1 MKKAIS
7 DFFNRIKVYRESQET
22 IHAINEFNMHYGT
35 FAAVMLFVVAVVVL
49 LRTDPDAVNAD
60 SRYGAMYILLAACM
74 FFLYVAYRWFKQ
86 KKTEPIFPTTA
97 VLFLN
102 TALTITEWAVAASTM
117 GLVEKYILGGTIMIF
132 MICFP
137 IVNRLSALSCLLMG
151 YVCLVGGMPNDTQTS
166 RQVILV
172 GLYVLVLFGIGS
184 SRYVNFRTDVARNAY
199 FKNLSLYDELTGLRS
214 RTAYRVDGEHYLGK
228 RIMVMMLDIDDF
240 KHFNDFFGHQTGD
253 RLLVEFGAAL
263 KHCFGNRNAY
273 RYGGDEFCV
282 LFPVKDQS
290 DVNNILTA
298 WTNEEARA
306 QLSVEGSRITSSCG
320 YVLGT
325 PQTRVDLSNML
336 AEADQMLY
344 QAKNNGKNYVSGK
357 EYEGIQTEEGRTI
370 LERRMV
376 TAASID
382 SLTGLMN
389 MHAFR
394 EYASERQ
401 SAMEPEAR
409 EYLVYIDVENF
420 KGFNQK
426 YGYQS
431 GDELLRSV
439 AISIKENFPKTIIS
453 RFHDDQF
460 VLITDVDD
468 LDYRLDKLHEDV
480 HRYQK
485 DIRIELKCGI
495 CALDQV
501 SDISLIFD
509 HAKVACQ
516 SIKGK
521 KNTVIRY
528 YDDVLSAAIER
539 QNYILNH
546 FEDAMEK
553 GYLQPFFQ
561 NLVRAVS
568 GKVFGLEVLARWI
581 DPEYGFI
588 PPSEF
593 VPVLERAH
601 VIDRLDLHIMREAC
615 RLMKLAEEQ
624 GVTGLPM
631 SINLSKLDF
640 RLRDMFEAIE
650 EVRNEF
656 GFAPD
661 RLHIEVTESVMAGD
675 TSFYINNLSRFRE
688 AGYEVWMDDFGSEY
702 SSLNNLKDYHFDT
715 LKIDMQFMREFSAK
729 ENSRIILASIVDMAK
744 RLEIR
749 TVTEGVETREQ
760 YEFLRDIGCDIIQ
773 GYYFDK
779 PHDAETI
786 KKQYEADPQIHE
798 TVSEA
803 KSFHVLGNIN
813 FLSGDPLDDSDVERR
828 NMVPFVFMRR
838 DRADDPTSSHTIY
851 ESRAYMDKV
860 HLLREKGG
868 QHQGKSLEE
877 LSPEERA
884 DVEQLV
890 QACFADRQ
898 VHNYNYNGD
907 LGNMQVRMRLLD
919 GDGVTRPA
927 IFMLVFEWNFLPDEG
942 PGKT

>member
-1 MKKAIS
+1 MKKAIR

-22 IHAINEFNMHYGT
+22 IHAINDFNMHYGT
-35 FAAVMLFVVAVVVL
+35 FAAVMLFVVGAVVL
-49 LRTDPDAVNAD
+49 LRTDPDASNAD
-60 SRYGAMYILLAACM
+60 SRYGATYVLLAACL
-74 FFLYVAYRWFKQ
+74 FFFYVAYRWFVQ
-86 KKTEPIFPTTA
+86 KKTQPVFPTMA

-102 TALTITEWAVAASTM
+102 SSLMICEWCVAASHLE
-117 GLVEKYILGGTIMIF
+117 LVEKFILGGTILIF
-132 MICFP
+132 VVCFP
-137 IVNRLSALSCLLMG
+137 IVNRLSALCCLLLG
-151 YVCLVGGMPNDTQTS
+151 YVAFLAGLPGEDHSNRMVLL
-166 RQVILV
+166 I
-172 GLYVLVLFGIGS
+172 GLYVLVLFAIGS

-199 FKNLSLYDELTGLRS
+199 FKNLSLYDELTGLRN

-240 KHFNDFFGHQTGD
+240 KHFNDYFGHQVGD
-253 RLLVEFGAAL
+253 KLLVEFASAL
-263 KHCFGNRNAY
+263 RHCFGGRNAY

-282 LFPVKDQS
+282 LFPVKDQA

-306 QLSVEGSRITSSCG
+306 QLSVENSRITSSCG

-344 QAKNNGKNYVSGK
+344 QAKNNGKNFVSGK
-357 EYEGIQTEEGRTI
+357 EYEGIQTEEGRSI

-401 SAMEPEAR
+401 SDLEPEDR
-409 EYLVYIDVENF
+409 EHLVYIDVENF

-431 GDELLRSV
+431 GDELLRSI
-439 AISIKENFPKTIIS
+439 AISIKDTFPKTIIS

-460 VLITDVDD
+460 VLITEAED
-468 LDYRLDKLHEDV
+468 LDARLEQLHEHV

-485 DIRIELKCGI
+485 DIRIELKSGI
-495 CALDQV
+495 CRMDRV
-501 SDISLIFD
+501 SDISLLFD
-509 HAKVACQ
+509 HAKAACQ

-521 KNTVIRY
+521 KNISIRY
-528 YDDVLSAAIER
+528 YDDALSATLER
-539 QNYILNH
+539 QTYILDH
-546 FEDAMEK
+546 FEDAMQK

-568 GKVFGLEVLARWI
+568 GKVFGVEVLARWI

-593 VPVLERAH
+593 VPVLESAH
-601 VIDRLDLHIMREAC
+601 VVDRLDLYIMREAC
-615 RLMKLAEEQ
+615 RLMKVAEEQ
-624 GVTGLPM
+624 GVRGLPL

-640 RLRDMFEAIE
+640 RLRDMYESIE
-650 EVRNEF
+650 EIRKEY
-656 GFAPD
+656 GFDPG
-661 RLHIEVTESVMAGD
+661 RIHIEVTESVMAGD

-688 AGYEVWMDDFGSEY
+688 SGYEIWMDDFGSEY

-729 ENSRIILASIVDMAK
+729 ENSRIILSSIVDMAK

-786 KKQYEADPQIHE
+786 KKQYDADPGIHE
-798 TVSEA
+798 TPEEA
-803 KSFHVLGNIN
+803 QSFHVLENIN
-813 FLSGDPLDDSDVERR
+813 FLGGDPLDDKDSERK
-828 NMVPFVFMRR
+828 NMVPFVFLRR
-838 DRADDPTSSHTIY
+838 DRINDPTSSHIIY
-851 ESRAYMDKV
+851 ESRAYMDK
-860 HLLREKGG
+860 LRQLRETGG
-868 QHQGKSLEE
+868 EEQGKSFSE
-877 LSPEERA
+877 LSPEELEEAER
-884 DVEQLV
+884 LT
-890 QACFADRQ
+890 QACFKDHQ
-898 VHNYNYNGD
+898 VHTYKYDGSK
-907 LGNMQVRMRLLD
+907 GQMQVRLRLLD

-927 IFMLVFEWNFLPDEG
+927 IFMIVYEWNFLNDED
-942 PGKT
+942 